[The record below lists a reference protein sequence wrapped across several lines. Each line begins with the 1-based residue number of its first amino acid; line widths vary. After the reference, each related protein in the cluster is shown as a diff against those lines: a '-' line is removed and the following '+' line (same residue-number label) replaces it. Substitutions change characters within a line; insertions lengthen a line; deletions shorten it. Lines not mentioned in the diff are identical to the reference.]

1 MKPLLHFRRSIYLTA
16 SLIVAGMGLFL
27 LMVAMPATASQPAG
41 VPNAVVFMKAS
52 SEEIAVGDEI
62 TVTVRIS
69 DVVGLFG
76 IQFTLNFSPSNL
88 QVIDADPIKA
98 GVQIATADCPE
109 AQVKVSN
116 IVSNTAGTIE
126 YAVSQLGGTP
136 PVDGNCAVAHIQ
148 FKTVEAASVPVR
160 FAEWL
165 LSDDDFT
172 EIPADAVDLL
182 LEVKESGYDVYL
194 PMVIKQ

>member
-1 MKPLLHFRRSIYLTA
+1 MKPPLRFRRVIYLTG
-16 SLIVAGMGLFL
+16 SLIVAGMGLIL
-27 LMVAMPATASQPAG
+27 LILAMPATAAQPAV
-41 VPNAVVFMKAS
+41 VPDTIVFMKAD

-76 IQFTLNFSPSNL
+76 IQFTLNFSPANL
-88 QVIDADPIKA
+88 QVIDANPIKA

-136 PVDGNCAVAHIQ
+136 PVDGNCAMAHIQ

>member
-1 MKPLLHFRRSIYLTA
+1 MKPPLRFRRTIYLTG
-16 SLIVAGMGLFL
+16 SLIVAGLGLFL

-41 VPNAVVFMKAS
+41 VPNAVVFMKGS
-52 SEEIAVGDEI
+52 SEEILVGDEI

-76 IQFTLNFSPSNL
+76 IQFTLNFSPANL
-88 QVIDADPIKA
+88 QVIDANPIKA

-109 AQVKVSN
+109 AQLKVSN

-126 YAVSQLGGTP
+126 YAVSQLNPTP
-136 PVDGNCAVAHIQ
+136 PVDGDCAVAHIR
-148 FKTVEAASVPVR
+148 FETLETTATSVR
-160 FAEWL
+160 FAKWL
-165 LSDDDFT
+165 LSDDDFN
-172 EIPADAVDLL
+172 EIPADAVDLII
-182 LEVKESGYDVYL
+182 GDFYVYL

>member
-1 MKPLLHFRRSIYLTA
+1 MKPPLRFRRTIYLTG

-52 SEEIAVGDEI
+52 SEEITVGDEI

>member
-1 MKPLLHFRRSIYLTA
+1 
-16 SLIVAGMGLFL
+16 
-27 LMVAMPATASQPAG
+27 
-41 VPNAVVFMKAS
+41 MKAS
-52 SEEIAVGDEI
+52 SEEITVGDEI

-88 QVIDADPIKA
+88 QVIDANPIKA
-98 GVQIATADCPE
+98 GVQNATADCPE
-109 AQVKVSN
+109 AQVNLSN

-165 LSDDDFT
+165 LADDDFT

>member
-1 MKPLLHFRRSIYLTA
+1 MKPLLHFRRTIYLIG

-52 SEEIAVGDEI
+52 AEEIVVGDEI

-76 IQFTLNFSPSNL
+76 IQFTLNFSPANL
-88 QVIDADPIKA
+88 QVIDANPTKA
-98 GVQIATADCPE
+98 GVQIASADCPE
-109 AQVKVSN
+109 PEIKVKNV
-116 IVSNTAGTIE
+116 VSNTAGTIE

-136 PVDGNCAVAHIQ
+136 PVDGDCAVAHIR
-148 FKTVEAASVPVR
+148 FETLEAASTSVR

-165 LSDDDFT
+165 LSDDDFN

-182 LEVKESGYDVYL
+182 LGDFYVYL
-194 PMVIKQ
+194 PTVIK